1 MTIKKE
7 TLIALAVAGAV
18 LMMSS
23 GGLFKGRS
31 GLRSAAKAAMW
42 FMTIRRVVNEPEP
55 RALPPDH
62 VDHYRSI

>member
-18 LMMSS
+18 LLMS
-23 GGLFKGRS
+23 GGGFFKGRS

>member
-1 MTIKKE
+1 MTIKRE

-31 GLRSAAKAAMW
+31 AFRSVAKAAMW

-55 RALPPDH
+55 RSLPPDH